1 MTFEAFLDRF
11 SPLLAHGSLVVFGIA
26 ILAGVMASTVCPC
39 TLPVGIGIAGFV
51 GGAESRSKRSGFLIA
66 LAFFSGIV
74 VNLTILGALAGR
86 MGAVLTESFG
96 RYWALGMAF
105 VSLIAAVAA
114 FWGPSLSVDRL
125 IALRKPGMAGSFI
138 YGFIFSLGTSAAPLL
153 LLFTLAAAAARPE
166 FGIPL
171 AFAFGIG
178 RGLPFL
184 LVGLFAGA
192 LLRFAKLAS
201 WRRAIQVLSGS
212 ALIFVSVYYVRVF
225 VALL

>member
-1 MTFEAFLDRF
+1 MTLEAFLERF
-11 SPLLAHGSLVVFGIA
+11 GPILAHGSLLIFGVA
-26 ILAGVMASTVCPC
+26 ILGGIMASTVCPC
-39 TLPVGIGIAGFV
+39 TLPVGLGIAGVV

-66 LAFFSGIV
+66 LAFFTGIV

-86 MGAVLTESFG
+86 LGAVLTESFG
-96 RYWALGMAF
+96 RYWALGMAV

-114 FWGPSLSVDRL
+114 FWGPSLSIEQL
-125 IALRKPGMAGSFI
+125 SSLRKPGMFGSFL

-153 LLFTLAAAAARPE
+153 LLFTVAATTARPE

-184 LVGLFAGA
+184 LVGLFAGM
-192 LLRFAKLAS
+192 LMRFSRLGS
-201 WRRAIQVLSGS
+201 CRRAIQVISGS
-212 ALIFVSVYYVRVF
+212 ALVFVSVYYIRVF

>member
-1 MTFEAFLDRF
+1 M
-11 SPLLAHGSLVVFGIA
+11 SLHTSGGFGDSR
-26 ILAGVMASTVCPC
+26 LRRWRQ
-39 TLPVGIGIAGFV
+39 
-51 GGAESRSKRSGFLIA
+51 SRSKRSGFLIA
-66 LAFFSGIV
+66 LAFFTGIV

-86 MGAVLTESFG
+86 LGAVLTESFG
-96 RYWALGMAF
+96 RYWALGMAL

-114 FWGPSLSVDRL
+114 FWGPSLSVEQL
-125 IALRKPGMAGSFI
+125 LSLRKPGMLGLL

-153 LLFTLAAAAARPE
+153 LLFTLAAVAARPE

-192 LLRFAKLAS
+192 LMRFSRLGS
-201 WRRAIQVLSGS
+201 WRGAIQVLSGS
-212 ALIFVSVYYVRVF
+212 ALIFVSVYYIRVF